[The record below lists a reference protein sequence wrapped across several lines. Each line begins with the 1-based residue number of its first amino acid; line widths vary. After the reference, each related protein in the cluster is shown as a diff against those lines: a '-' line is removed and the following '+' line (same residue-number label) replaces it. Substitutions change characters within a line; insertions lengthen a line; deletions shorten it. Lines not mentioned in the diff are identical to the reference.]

1 MILGAL
7 RKHKNILG
15 FMSYYQINKKEVHH
29 NSYENIDVDK
39 NRERERERERE
50 RAALTRMAGPGSIR
64 LTVIIPRE
72 TPSAATQW
80 GRKQSVVLYGQL
92 KHAWVRV

>member
-15 FMSYYQINKKEVHH
+15 VHVLLSDKQEVHH

-39 NRERERERERE
+39 NRERE